1 MIPYD
6 QLPPDKD
13 HRTHVSFIKT
23 ELAARMGAVTTGVST
38 GAAFVESLEAYLRLV
53 AAGIAVCVGLAT
65 LTYYVL
71 ASVEKWR
78 NLRRDE
84 E

>member
-6 QLPPDKD
+6 ELPKD
-13 HRTHVSFIKT
+13 NGYQTHMSFIKT
-23 ELAARMGAVTTGVST
+23 ELAARAGVVTTGVST
-38 GAAFVESLEAYLRLV
+38 GAAFVNSLETYLRIV
-53 AAGIAVCVGLAT
+53 AAGVAVLVGLAT

>member
-6 QLPPDKD
+6 ELPPDKD
-13 HRTHVSFIKT
+13 YRTHMSFIRT
-23 ELAARMGAVTTGVST
+23 EAAARLGAVTTGVST
-38 GAAFVESLEAYLRLV
+38 GAAFVESLEAYLRVV

-71 ASVEKWR
+71 ASIEKWR
-78 NLRRDE
+78 SLRRDE